1 MPTLKL
7 NADIGESFGPWT
19 MGQDDQIMPLVD
31 MANVACGFHASD
43 PVTMQRTLTLAR
55 RHGVTI
61 GAHPAYPDLVGFGRR
76 SMVCTP
82 EEVQALIWYQVGALQ
97 GMADP
102 LGMTVSYVKP
112 HGALNNDMMQNDD
125 LLHTVMSAVKA
136 CNKGLS
142 LMLPVSLDFPRHQA
156 MADELGLTLIPEAF
170 ADRAYDDSGRLVS
183 RSQPGA
189 VHHDTDT
196 IVDQARSFADKG
208 GLYSVTGQWLDLPAQ
223 SLCVHGDNEESIAA
237 VARIRQALGSDA

>member
-1 MPTLKL
+1 MPALLL

-19 MGQDDQIMPLVD
+19 MGRDDRVMPLVD

-43 PVTMQRTLTLAR
+43 PLTMQRTLTLAR
-55 RHGVTI
+55 QHDVII

-76 SMVCTP
+76 SMACTP

-112 HGALNNDMMQNDD
+112 HGALNNDMMQDD
-125 LLHTVMSAVKA
+125 ALLRTVMSAVTA
-136 CNKGLS
+136 CGKGLS
-142 LMLPVSLDFPRHQA
+142 LMLPVSLKFSEHKA
-156 MADELGLTLIPEAF
+156 MADGLGLRLIPEAF
-170 ADRAYDDSGRLVS
+170 ADRAYDDTGRLVA

-189 VHHDTDT
+189 VHEDADT
-196 IVDQARSFADKG
+196 IVAQARSFAEQG
-208 GLYSVTGQWLDLPAQ
+208 GLHSVTGQWLDLPAE
-223 SLCVHGDNEESIAA
+223 SLCVHGDNDESIAA
-237 VARIRQALGSDA
+237 VARIRQAVGLGA